1 MATTRIEIDQDIQPL
16 SEFRKHA
23 ADFIDRIKKQKR
35 SIVLTQHGK
44 SAAVLVDVSEYQR
57 MVDKIDLMEEL
68 IDKLPEVKSFL
79 MKKLKSGLKKTWAR
93 VSRANSLN
101 QSALQKLNKFVDY
114 IARDDVAIAE
124 KWALKV
130 IK

>member
-1 MATTRIEIDQDIQPL
+1 MATTARIDIDQDIQPL

-57 MVDKIDLMEEL
+57 MIDKLDLMEEL
-68 IDKLPEVKSFL
+68 IE
-79 MKKLKSGLKKTWAR
+79 AER
-93 VSRANSLN
+93 
-101 QSALQKLNKFVDY
+101 Q
-114 IARDDVAIAE
+114 IARGEVISHEDAKNRIKENLA
-124 KWALKV
+124 KWK
-130 IK
+130 

>member
-1 MATTRIEIDQDIQPL
+1 MATTRIEIDQDIQPV

-57 MVDKIDLMEEL
+57 MVNKLDLMEEL
-68 IDKLPEVKSFL
+68 IEAERQITRGEVVSHDEA
-79 MKKLKSGLKKTWAR
+79 KKQIKENLA
-93 VSRANSLN
+93 
-101 QSALQKLNKFVDY
+101 
-114 IARDDVAIAE
+114 
-124 KWALKV
+124 KWK
-130 IK
+130 

>member
-1 MATTRIEIDQDIQPL
+1 MSTARIEIDQDIQPL

-57 MVDKIDLMEEL
+57 MVDKLDLMEEL
-68 IDKLPEVKSFL
+68 IEAERQIAKGDVVSHEEA
-79 MKKLKSGLKKTWAR
+79 KKQIEENLG
-93 VSRANSLN
+93 
-101 QSALQKLNKFVDY
+101 
-114 IARDDVAIAE
+114 
-124 KWALKV
+124 KWK
-130 IK
+130 